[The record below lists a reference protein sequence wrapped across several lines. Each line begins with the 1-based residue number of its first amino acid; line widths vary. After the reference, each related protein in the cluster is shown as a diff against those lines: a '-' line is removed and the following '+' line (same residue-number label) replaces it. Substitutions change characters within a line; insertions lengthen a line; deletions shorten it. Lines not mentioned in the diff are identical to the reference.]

1 MIHVIF
7 SDTNSNIYCDLYV
20 KTVQIIILNKYLP
33 SGAVYCGCEAY
44 D

>member
-1 MIHVIF
+1 MWRHVA
-7 SDTNSNIYCDLYV
+7 V